1 MGNKMANSGGKR
13 VKKGGKSPVIA
24 ITVCVCLAAVLI
36 GGYLG
41 LCTWAGW
48 HILPNSE
55 AAGVELGGLS
65 RTQAAERLE
74 QAAGDWQGQSVAL
87 TFNGKSVPCELD
99 KANLSFDTDAVLDQM
114 TAGKRPSR
122 CGARFG

>member
-41 LCTWAGW
+41 LCTWA
-48 HILPNSE
+48 
-55 AAGVELGGLS
+55 AGIFCPTARPPVWS
-65 RTQAAERLE
+65 
-74 QAAGDWQGQSVAL
+74 W
-87 TFNGKSVPCELD
+87 
-99 KANLSFDTDAVLDQM
+99 AV
-114 TAGKRPSR
+114 
-122 CGARFG
+122 

>member
-65 RTQAAERLE
+65 RTQAGRTPGTGGGRL
-74 QAAGDWQGQSVAL
+74 AG
-87 TFNGKSVPCELD
+87 P
-99 KANLSFDTDAVLDQM
+99 
-114 TAGKRPSR
+114 KRGPDL
-122 CGARFG
+122 